1 MDFSWS
7 QLACATIFFLIPK
20 NVTSEREAAKCQM
33 PRTGGSGGAER
44 IVWETLLDMERFNYH
59 AGGRDQGAIAL
70 VLD

>member
-1 MDFSWS
+1 
-7 QLACATIFFLIPK
+7 
-20 NVTSEREAAKCQM
+20 M